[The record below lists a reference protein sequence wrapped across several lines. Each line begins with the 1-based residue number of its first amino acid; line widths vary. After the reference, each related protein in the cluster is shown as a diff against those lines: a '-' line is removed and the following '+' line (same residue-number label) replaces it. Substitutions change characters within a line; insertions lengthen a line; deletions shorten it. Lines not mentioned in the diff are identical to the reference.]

1 MIDYGIKLD
10 SLEEAIKDIT
20 AGRFVVILDHPS
32 REGEGDF
39 VAAAAKVTP
48 AMINFMTKYARGAF
62 IATFITEDIANLYNL
77 PPQIP
82 INFNEESS
90 RTNFRLTADTRYGKS
105 GCSAAERAQTAN
117 ILGGQ
122 FIPYESKPALR
133 YSNENDL
140 NGIVR
145 PSTSHDLVRPG
156 HIVPIV
162 ANSGGLYVRQG
173 HTESGV
179 ELIKLAGISPPAAVD
194 MEILSPD
201 GTMAK
206 PKYIRRLADK
216 HNINVI
222 SIGQLCEH
230 LGISVKVK

>member
-1 MIDYGIKLD
+1 MIDYGIRLD
-10 SLEEAIKDIT
+10 SLEEAIKDVS

-39 VAAAAKVTP
+39 IAAAAKVTP
-48 AMINFMTKYARGAF
+48 DMINFMTKYARGAF
-62 IATFITEDIANLYNL
+62 IATFITENIANTYNL

-82 INFNEESS
+82 SSFNEESS

-117 ILGGQ
+117 ILGGR
-122 FIPYESKPALR
+122 FVPYECKPALR
-133 YSNENDL
+133 YSSENDL
-140 NGIVR
+140 KGVVR
-145 PSTSHDLVRPG
+145 SSTSQDLVRPG
-156 HIVPIV
+156 HVVPIV
-162 ANSGGLYVRQG
+162 ANPGGLYARQG

-179 ELIKLAGISPPAAVD
+179 GLMELANISPPVAVD
-194 MEILSPD
+194 MEILNPD

-216 HNINVI
+216 HNIKVI